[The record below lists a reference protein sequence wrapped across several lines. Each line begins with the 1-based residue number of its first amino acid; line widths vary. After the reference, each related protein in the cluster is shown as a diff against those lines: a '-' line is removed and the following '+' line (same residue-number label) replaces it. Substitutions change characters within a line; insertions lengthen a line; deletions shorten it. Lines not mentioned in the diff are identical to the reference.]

1 VWSGDIDSTF
11 EDLRRQIPAGL
22 NIGLSGIPWWTTD
35 IGGFKEGDIR
45 SPAFRE
51 LLIRWFQFG
60 VFSPLCRLHGFRQPG
75 TMSGAE
81 QTGAGNELWSFGEQ
95 AYEILRRWLLLR
107 ERLRPYVMET
117 MRAAHAEGLP
127 PMRPLFLNF
136 PGDEACW
143 DVADQFM
150 LGDDLLVAPVV
161 TEGAVERPVY
171 LPAGTRWLDAWTGAS
186 VAGGQWLTA
195 AAPLHLIPVYVRD
208 GGTLEPFG
216 DLDSW

>member
-1 VWSGDIDSTF
+1 
-11 EDLRRQIPAGL
+11 
-22 NIGLSGIPWWTTD
+22 
-35 IGGFKEGDIR
+35 
-45 SPAFRE
+45 
-51 LLIRWFQFG
+51 
-60 VFSPLCRLHGFRQPG
+60 
-75 TMSGAE
+75 
-81 QTGAGNELWSFGEQ
+81 
-95 AYEILRRWLLLR
+95 
-107 ERLRPYVMET
+107 
-117 MRAAHAEGLP
+117 
-127 PMRPLFLNF
+127 
-136 PGDEACW
+136 
-143 DVADQFM
+143 VADQFM